1 MKVRKKYMSSNLI
14 ELFTIFVL
22 LMSSLVFVAPVR
34 GQGNVSWEISDNVV
48 NVTIDNI
55 NVQIVGQTGI
65 SGITIGDI
73 RIVNSIGLAPFKPG
87 WQWVGGTWDYGDVL
101 ESPTVKEIPGG
112 IRVRTHARFPPGSGQ
127 YFDFLGIYTIYD
139 SGMIIANYTI
149 TAYEST
155 DIQDIL
161 LYIIFP
167 VNLVAGKTLNI
178 AYGGTTSGILIPS
191 KYMKFTISTGSFVA
205 VYLSTSEGDVIVIT
219 LDPPSMSYEI
229 SDTRAWG
236 GGNIEFKGHL
246 ASAGTVP
253 KGTVYKV
260 SLIIYPHTKGAEFT
274 ESFVRLFNYLGT
286 IEGELLSMK
295 NLHYEF
301 RTPQGAKLFHQ
312 CKEEFSLAKSAFS
325 KGDVESAYT
334 HAQNALKLLQEMKNV
349 ERSWRIRLYIL
360 IPGIIE
366 LAIVLLVVRSALRK
380 TKGFKST
387 Q

>member
-1 MKVRKKYMSSNLI
+1 MRIRGYMPSIMTLSVLSI
-14 ELFTIFVL
+14 L
-22 LMSSLVFVAPVR
+22 LMSLLSSILPVR
-34 GQGNVSWEISDNVV
+34 SQGKPSWEIEDNTVS
-48 NVTIDNI
+48 VTVGNI
-55 NVQIVGQTGI
+55 NIQIVGQTGI
-65 SGITIGDI
+65 SSISIGG
-73 RIVNSIGLAPFKPG
+73 VNLIADIGLAPFAPG

-312 CKEEFSLAKSAFS
+312 CEKEFSLAKSAFS
-325 KGDVESAYT
+325 KGDVEDAYT

-366 LAIVLLVVRSALRK
+366 LAIILLVVRSALRK
-380 TKGFKST
+380 TKSFEST
-387 Q
+387 K